1 MGIFQKMV
9 KEAKTLSL
17 ELDTLNTSKEKKEEW
32 IWVEGFKGT
41 DKNMQGYDNFQYE
54 LNKQFDM
61 PEEAVIEECHCGFH
75 FCLNLR
81 DVRLYYDIKDNNRFF
96 KVKALV
102 RKKDYENYNS
112 YYTFGRYSF
121 NSSNKLAAKSIV
133 LLQELSNE
141 EIFYEHLK
149 LNNTIQP
156 EYFDLAREK
165 GMKFAVEEQNKII
178 LIADGYS
185 ELIAKTIVSKDKY
198 GIAHALASQSE
209 LSMDIKIY
217 TIFCSN

>member
-61 PEEAVIEECHCGFH
+61 PEDAVIEECHCGFH

-112 YYTFGRYSF
+112 YYIFGRYSF

-165 GMKFAVEEQNKII
+165 GMKFAIEEQKKTVFM
-178 LIADGYS
+178 ADGYS

-198 GIAHALASQSE
+198 EIAHALASQSE

>member
-1 MGIFQKMV
+1 MGIFKKIV
-9 KEAKTLSL
+9 KEAEALDL
-17 ELDTLNTSKEKKEEW
+17 ELDTLNTSKEKEEEW

-41 DKNMQGYDNFQYE
+41 DKNMQGHNNFQYE

-61 PEEAVIEECHCGFH
+61 PEDAVIEECHCGFH
-75 FCLNLR
+75 FSLTLT
-81 DVRLYYDIKDNNRFF
+81 DVRPYYDIKNNNRFF

-102 RKKDYENYNS
+102 RKKDYENYGL
-112 YYTFGRYSF
+112 YRYAGYLSI
-121 NSSNKLAAKSIV
+121 SSNKLAAKSIV

-165 GMKFAVEEQNKII
+165 GMNFAVEEQNKII

-185 ELIAKTIVSKDKY
+185 ELITKIIIDKDKY
-198 GIAHALASQSE
+198 RIAHALASQPE

>member
-1 MGIFQKMV
+1 MGIFKKMV
-9 KEAKTLSL
+9 KEAETLDL
-17 ELDTLNTSKEKKEEW
+17 ELDTLNTSKEKEEEW

-41 DKNMQGYDNFQYE
+41 DKNMQGYNNFQYE

-61 PEEAVIEECHCGFH
+61 PEDAVIKECCCGFH
-75 FCLNLR
+75 FSLTLT
-81 DVRLYYDIKDNNRFF
+81 DVRPYYDIKNNNRFF

-102 RKKDYENYNS
+102 RRKDYENY
-112 YYTFGRYSF
+112 GLHYSVYGLR
-121 NSSNKLAAKSIV
+121 SSNKLAAKSII

-185 ELIAKTIVSKDKY
+185 ELITKIIIDKDKY
-198 GIAHALASQSE
+198 RIAHALASQSE